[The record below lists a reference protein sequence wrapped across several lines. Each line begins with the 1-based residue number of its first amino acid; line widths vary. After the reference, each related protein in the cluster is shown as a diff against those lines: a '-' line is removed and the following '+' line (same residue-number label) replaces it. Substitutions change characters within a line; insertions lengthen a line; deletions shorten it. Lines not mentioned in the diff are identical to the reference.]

1 MASEA
6 LDLYNSKEPL
16 YTSLDLSLLVQ
27 TQQSPSTEQ
36 IREFVIVAHGNLE
49 KVKQMLTLNPE
60 LLNVAYQWSEH
71 DRETGIQAA
80 AQVGSATVAEFL
92 LEKGAPLEICTAAML
107 GRKDDVERL
116 LKEDRHRINATGAHG
131 IPILPHAV
139 WSGDLELVQL
149 LYERGAK
156 SGADLALHNAVSED
170 DYSIVHWLLENAK
183 PDVNSKNFQGKT
195 PLSLA
200 VERKFDSV
208 AQLLR
213 EHNAKV

>member
-1 MASEA
+1 M
-6 LDLYNSKEPL
+6 
-16 YTSLDLSLLVQ
+16 Q
-27 TQQSPSTEQ
+27 TQQSPSTEH
-36 IREFVIVAHGNLE
+36 IREFVIAGHGNFE
-49 KVKQMLTLNPE
+49 KVKQMLTESPE
-60 LLNVAYQWSEH
+60 LLNAGYQWSER

-80 AQVGSATVAEFL
+80 AQVGSAPVAEFL

-107 GRKDDVERL
+107 GRKDDVDRL
-116 LKEDRHRINATGAHG
+116 LKEDHHRINATGAHG

-149 LYERGAK
+149 LYKRGAK
-156 SGADLALHNAVSED
+156 SGADLALQNAVSRD

-195 PLSLA
+195 PLSVA